1 MENDYRNTIYC
12 PALRD
17 ISKNKNKVKE
27 LVLLDHPKA
36 VDLHSYISNNYTKYK
51 IEFIKAY
58 NYKCAYCGVSVQL
71 IPIKFFEVDHYI
83 YQKSERFKSKK
94 DAGYIE
100 NLVLS
105 CHNCNH
111 NKSSFMIEDE
121 VYDNLHPDNKQICK
135 CFYRDDL
142 YYIRMTESG
151 SSDDNILL
159 FYNKLKLGSEV
170 HRLDFL
176 LMNLIGFLKQH
187 RLDIENE
194 VKLAD
199 IIENLRTKRNLKTK

>member
-27 LVLLDHPKA
+27 LVLLEHPKA
-36 VDLHSYISNNYTKYK
+36 VDLHNYISNNYTKYK

-58 NYKCAYCGVSVQL
+58 NYKCAYCGVSVKL
-71 IPIKFFEVDHYI
+71 IPIEFFEVDHYI

-111 NKSSFMIEDE
+111 NKSSFIIEDE
-121 VYDNLHPDNKQICK
+121 VYDNLHPDNKKICE

-151 SSDDNILL
+151 PSDNNILL

-187 RLDIENE
+187 RLDSENE
-194 VKLAD
+194 VKLAE
-199 IIENLRTKRNLKTK
+199 IIENLRTKRNLKTR

>member
-1 MENDYRNTIYC
+1 M
-12 PALRD
+12 
-17 ISKNKNKVKE
+17 
-27 LVLLDHPKA
+27 LLTH
-36 VDLHSYISNNYTKYK
+36 NYTKYK

-71 IPIKFFEVDHYI
+71 IPIEFFEVDHYI
-83 YQKSERFKSKK
+83 YQKSERFKSKQ

-121 VYDNLHPDNKQICK
+121 VYDDLHPDNKKICE

-151 SSDDNILL
+151 PNDDNILL

-176 LMNLIGFLKQH
+176 LMNLIGFLQQH
-187 RLDIENE
+187 LLDSKNE

-199 IIENLRTKRNLKTK
+199 IIENLRTKRNLKTR